1 MALSTEDLKE
11 KIMEKALNGPKSQL
25 YVKDFFACD
34 PEAKPRAVKNAAND
48 LVKEGRLVFWS
59 SGSTTMYAAKER
71 GRKETD

>member
-1 MALSTEDLKE
+1 MALSTDELKE
-11 KIMEKALNGPKSQL
+11 KILEKALKGPKTQL

-48 LVKEGRLVFWS
+48 LVKEGKLVFWS

-71 GRKETD
+71 AKTE